1 MEENGTR
8 QRYGFLYSHPESG
21 FPNNKYTRDV
31 GLNKNL
37 TIAGVFSG
45 SLISD
50 NGGTAD
56 FSVFKADDQII
67 IWGSAS
73 NNGVKT
79 ILSVSSGSIT
89 VDFPVV
95 TEGPTSGVNLRMT

>member
-1 MEENGTR
+1 MEEQGTR
-8 QRYGFLYSHPESG
+8 QRQGFLYIHPESRL
-21 FPNNKYTRDV
+21 PNNKYTRDV
-31 GLNKNL
+31 GLNKRL

-50 NGGTAD
+50 NGATAD
-56 FSVFKADDQII
+56 FSVFKVDDQII

-73 NNGVKT
+73 NNGVRT

-95 TEGPTSGVNLRMT
+95 TEGPTSGVEVRLT